1 MANMSELQKNY
12 SIKMI
17 VQIDKQ
23 LSEITIDNYKK
34 MQEALEESQGF
45 ILTSPP
51 YLPAASGREAYL
63 FSKSIALTALGLM
76 SVDEIESGR
85 SKVMGS
91 MKAPVENSQWRTA
104 PAERTGAK
112 RPALYTP

>member
-45 ILTSPP
+45 
-51 YLPAASGREAYL
+51 
-63 FSKSIALTALGLM
+63 M
-76 SVDEIESGR
+76 
-85 SKVMGS
+85 
-91 MKAPVENSQWRTA
+91 
-104 PAERTGAK
+104 
-112 RPALYTP
+112 